1 MGIDEKFKIELK
13 LLKDPQVK
21 RKLKS
26 LIIEKHK
33 LMKQKETEQIEMHNK
48 YLPKYLSTKILK
60 ELKSIFENQLI
71 SNLK

>member
-21 RKLKS
+21 KKLKS

-48 YLPKYLSTKILK
+48 RSYYNHHSYIPLVSSLLSVAR
-60 ELKSIFENQLI
+60 
-71 SNLK
+71 